1 MTLFYLV
8 RHGETDWRVTR
19 ERRLKG
25 AAADLVPLT
34 PRGIQQIEVTL
45 ELLRP
50 KNAQLILSSPMTRT
64 LQSAAVASR
73 ALDLPLTVEF
83 DLHEWVPDL
92 TYSWESAEEVTAAHD
107 ECLRLGGEWPPGE
120 QRVWEPHSSVRRRV
134 LATLD
139 RYGHVE
145 RVAVFSHGVVMY
157 SLLGRWCEL
166 GELCEW
172 QF

>member
-1 MTLFYLV
+1 VTIFYVV
-8 RHGETDWRVTR
+8 RHGETDWCIAR

-25 AAADLVPLT
+25 AAFDLIPLT
-34 PRGIQQIEVTL
+34 PLGIQQIEQTV

-50 KNAQLILSSPMTRT
+50 KDVQLILSSPMTRT

-73 ALDLPLTVEF
+73 ALDLPLAVEF

-120 QRVWEPHSSVRRRV
+120 QRGWEPHSGVRRRV
-134 LATLD
+134 LAALE

-166 GELCEW
+166 GELRELRL
-172 QF
+172 